1 MLKRS
6 IKSGLIVAVVFVLLS
21 SVAFASH
28 LIDEASILKGEV
40 VSVVTVGQTV
50 TEGDEL
56 VRVKTLSG
64 SITAARATVNGTIA
78 NVYVEVGDQI
88 GANTVVAQIAV
99 E

>member
-1 MLKRS
+1 MLKRHLR
-6 IKSGLIVAVVFVLLS
+6 IGLIAGLVAIMGNSF
-21 SVAFASH
+21 AFASH
-28 LIDEASILKGEV
+28 LIDEMSILKGTV

-56 VRVKTLSG
+56 ARVETLSG
-64 SITAARATVNGTIA
+64 NITAARATVNGTVSE
-78 NVYVEVGDQI
+78 VYVEVGDTI

>member
-1 MLKRS
+1 MLKRY

>member
-1 MLKRS
+1 MKRRLK
-6 IKSGLIVAVVFVLLS
+6 IGLIAIAIAVVGS

-28 LIDEASILKGEV
+28 LIDEMSILKGTV
-40 VSVVTVGQTV
+40 VSVVTVGQSV

-64 SITAARATVNGTIA
+64 SIAAARAATSGTVTE
-78 NVYVEVGDQI
+78 VYVEVGDVI
-88 GANTVVAQIAV
+88 AVNTVVAQIAV

>member
-1 MLKRS
+1 MLKRY
-6 IKSGLIVAVVFVLLS
+6 IKRGLIATVALMLAS
-21 SVAFASH
+21 SGAFASH
-28 LIDEASILKGEV
+28 LIDEASILKGKV

-56 VRVKTLSG
+56 VRIKTLSG

-78 NVYVEVGDQI
+78 EVYVEVGDTI

>member
-1 MLKRS
+1 MLKRY
-6 IKSGLIVAVVFVLLS
+6 IKCGLIAAVIVMMGS
-21 SVAFASH
+21 SIAFAAH
-28 LIDEASILKGEV
+28 LIDEASILKGKV

-64 SITAARATVNGTIA
+64 SITAARATVNGTISE
-78 NVYVEVGDQI
+78 VYVEVGDTI
-88 GANTVVAQIAV
+88 GANTVVVQIAV

>member
-1 MLKRS
+1 MLKRHLR
-6 IKSGLIVAVVFVLLS
+6 IGLIAGLVAIMGNSF
-21 SVAFASH
+21 AFASH
-28 LIDEASILKGEV
+28 LIDEMSILKGTV

-56 VRVKTLSG
+56 ARVKTLSG
-64 SITAARATVNGTIA
+64 NITAARATVNGTVSE
-78 NVYVEVGDQI
+78 VYVEVGDTI

>member
-1 MLKRS
+1 MLKRY
-6 IKSGLIVAVVFVLLS
+6 IKSGLIAAVLMLS
-21 SVAFASH
+21 SSGAFASH

-50 TEGDEL
+50 TKGDEL
-56 VRVKTLSG
+56 VRIKTLSG

-78 NVYVEVGDQI
+78 EVYVEVGDKI